1 MGSLIL
7 ALLMLSADVRAGED
21 DDARARALFQS
32 GAVLY
37 DEGRYEE
44 AVAAFEEA
52 YRLSA
57 RPALLFNIANALERL
72 GRWDEAL
79 DVLSRYRA
87 YARPDERET
96 LDRRIGSLQRRISEA
111 AAAPPPPAPAPPAPT
126 VAAAPLVTP
135 RSDEPTL
142 FRPAPI
148 GLASA
153 GLALTGVGAAL
164 GVASAAA
171 GENAATLC
179 APDQGGS
186 LRCSAAAATAL
197 TDEAGMAVAADV
209 LVGVGIAGLGA
220 GVALAFWGDGGP
232 LMVGPGFVAVRG
244 SF

>member
-7 ALLMLSADVRAGED
+7 ALLMLSSAARAGED

-96 LDRRIGSLQRRISEA
+96 LDRRIGSLQRRIAEA
-111 AAAPPPPAPAPPAPT
+111 ATAPPAPPPPAPTSVVAPVVTAPDD
-126 VAAAPLVTP
+126 A
-135 RSDEPTL
+135 PTL

-164 GVASAAA
+164 GVASTAA
-171 GENAATLC
+171 GESAAGLC
-179 APDQGGS
+179 APDDAGR
-186 LRCSAAAATAL
+186 LRCSASAAGAL

-220 GVALAFWGDGGP
+220 GVALALWGDGGP
-232 LMVGPGFVAVRG
+232 LTVGPGFVAVQG